1 MANLLNILRS
11 LPSAISFRKQA
22 GFYLSVCAVMAVF
35 VAPAPASEKKVD
47 FSVLINFNGTN
58 GSEPVAPLIQATD
71 GSLYGTTADGGSGGS
86 CTGQYG
92 CGTVF
97 RITPGGELETIYNFC
112 ALANCADGSYPQ
124 AGLVQAPDG
133 SFYGTTSGGADPSC
147 NGGCGTIFNI
157 TTEGK
162 LTTLHQFNG
171 KDGASPM
178 AALILA
184 GDGDFYGTTYA
195 GGASENNEN
204 CMLGG
209 NLAGCGTVFKIS
221 PEGVFATLYSFCSRP
236 NCADGAFPE
245 AGLVQAANGKLYG
258 TTSGGGTGADPYCAL
273 YYGCGT
279 IFEITSSG
287 GFKTVFNFCAQGK
300 ECPGGAFPAAGLIQA
315 ADGDLWGT
323 TDGTPASHGEGW
335 GTAFKIT
342 LEGKFTKVTSLYGYS
357 SAPLM
362 QATDGNFY
370 GTDYIGGTNGIGSVF
385 ELTPRGRFATLHSF
399 DGNDGEFPGAGLLQ
413 ATDGTFYGTT
423 QGGGSDP
430 GGGVVFTLLVGLG
443 PFVALEPAYGRVGAK
458 IVILGNHLKEATG
471 VTFNGTPA
479 QFEAISNSEI
489 TAIVPSGATSG
500 TVEVALPKKIL
511 KSNVAFRVIQ

>member
-1 MANLLNILRS
+1 MANLLDILCS
-11 LPSAISFRKQA
+11 LLSPTSFRKQA
-22 GFYLSVCAVMAVF
+22 AFYLSLCTVIVVF
-35 VAPAPASEKKVD
+35 VAPAAASAAVD

-58 GSEPVAPLIQATD
+58 GTAPEGPLIQATD
-71 GSLYGTTADGGSGGS
+71 GSLYGTTGGGGA
-86 CTGQYG
+86 CGYQYG

-97 RITPGGELETIYNFC
+97 RITSGGKLETIYNFC
-112 ALANCADGSYPQ
+112 ALANCADGSNPQ

-133 SFYGTTSGGADPSC
+133 SFYGTTGEGGDSSC
-147 NGGCGTIFNI
+147 NAPFGCGTIFKI
-157 TTEGK
+157 TAEGK
-162 LTTLHQFNG
+162 LTTLHQFSG
-171 KDGASPM
+171 DDGAFPM

-184 GDGDFYGTTYA
+184 SDEDFYGTTWR
-195 GGASENNEN
+195 GGISNEQCAFN
-204 CMLGG
+204 GG
-209 NLAGCGTVFKIS
+209 PTGCGTVFKIT
-221 PEGVFATLYSFCSRP
+221 PRGVFTLLYRFCSQT
-236 NCADGAFPE
+236 NCTDGTLPL
-245 AGLVQAANGKLYG
+245 GSLVQATNGKFYG
-258 TTSGGGTGADPYCAL
+258 TASAGGTGADPYCAL

-287 GFKTVFNFCAQGK
+287 GFKTVFSFCAQGK

-342 LEGKFTKVTSLYGYS
+342 LEGKFTKVTTLYGYS
-357 SAPLM
+357 SAPLV

-370 GTDYIGGTNGIGSVF
+370 GTDYIGGTDGIGSVF

-423 QGGGSDP
+423 QLGGSDP

-458 IVILGNHLKEATG
+458 IVILGNHLKATTG

-479 QFEAISNSEI
+479 KFDAVSNSEI